1 VDRAEPGAVPH
12 LREPAAGEVMNPQK
26 KRNALAANKKT
37 ALVLCVIAAFF
48 FAAVILKRLW
58 M

>member
-1 VDRAEPGAVPH
+1 MNQPRRPARAKSNV
-12 LREPAAGEVMNPQK
+12 
-26 KRNALAANKKT
+26 KT

>member
-1 VDRAEPGAVPH
+1 MNEPRKPNN
-12 LREPAAGEVMNPQK
+12 L
-26 KRNALAANKKT
+26 KT
-37 ALVLCVIAAFF
+37 ALVLAVIAAFF

>member
-1 VDRAEPGAVPH
+1 
-12 LREPAAGEVMNPQK
+12 MNQPK
-26 KRNALAANKKT
+26 KPNNLKT
-37 ALVLCVIAAFF
+37 ALVLAVIAAFF

>member
-1 VDRAEPGAVPH
+1 MKTRKEPPVQGKSN
-12 LREPAAGEVMNPQK
+12 L
-26 KRNALAANKKT
+26 KT
-37 ALVLCVIAAFF
+37 ALVLCMVAAFF

>member
-1 VDRAEPGAVPH
+1 
-12 LREPAAGEVMNPQK
+12 MNQPRK
-26 KRNALAANKKT
+26 PNNRKT
-37 ALVLCVIAAFF
+37 ALVLCVIAAIF

>member
-1 VDRAEPGAVPH
+1 
-12 LREPAAGEVMNPQK
+12 MNPPK
-26 KRNALAANKKT
+26 KPNNVKT
-37 ALVLCVIAAFF
+37 ALVLAVIAAFF

>member
-1 VDRAEPGAVPH
+1 MDDPKK
-12 LREPAAGEVMNPQK
+12 PAKAK
-26 KRNALAANKKT
+26 SNART
-37 ALVLCVIAAFF
+37 ALVLCVVAAFF